1 MAVMTTLNNLCAP
14 AYIYFVI
21 SAVFLILA
29 VIFVSNGSLDT
40 NVFCLDENCTKP
52 GVAFIIVLKFVF
64 ILFWTWI
71 LNFICKSGY
80 PAAAWFLLL
89 LPYFLLI
96 ITFLIIYELVRK
108 SHVREQ
114 NGFSVKTY

>member
-1 MAVMTTLNNLCAP
+1 MAVLTTLNNLCAP

-29 VIFVSNGSLDT
+29 IIFVSNGSLDT
-40 NVFCLDENCTKP
+40 NVFCLDDACTKP
-52 GVAFIIVLKFVF
+52 GVAFMIVLKFVF
-64 ILFWTWI
+64 IIFWTWI

-80 PAAAWFLLL
+80 PSAAWFLLL

-96 ITFLIIYELVRK
+96 ITFLIIYELVRR
-108 SHVREQ
+108 SPVH
-114 NGFSVKTY
+114 